1 MDHLSLD
8 TLARA
13 IAENESALRSSF
25 GDAGLPESWEHDL
38 AALPRESPTDLL
50 VYYARVKHY
59 YWLRY
64 DERQKQQQRASQP
77 TTAVVQDAARAL
89 LTRAPVPVVIA
100 GAEREVTGRSYNAL
114 AQIAAHH
121 LRILGLTSEVKHVE
135 GLYAQTLRQH
145 RGARGRRSVRRR
157 LGFLQA
163 AHRML
168 LTETLLHRRA
178 LYVHAFTPTGAAAT
192 KDEVEAATHA
202 PFWRETTAEDDG
214 RLVLALWEA
223 GPGRYARLVAG
234 QPAQEDDG
242 GSFVHDFGFHSL
254 IAWIEGKRRI
264 PPAALYDHDVGQL
277 LASVRAAVPKTP
289 EMET

>member
-25 GDAGLPESWEHDL
+25 GDAGLPEAWDHDL

-59 YWLRY
+59 YWVRY
-64 DERQKQQQRASQP
+64 EERQKKQQRASQP
-77 TTAVVQDAARAL
+77 TTADVQEAARAL
-89 LTRAPVPVVIA
+89 LTRESVPVVIA
-100 GAEREVTGRSYNAL
+100 GAERAVTGRSYNAL

-121 LRILGLTSEVKHVE
+121 LRILGLTGEVKHVE

-145 RGARGRRSVRRR
+145 RGARGRKAVRKR
-157 LGFLQA
+157 LNNLQNL
-163 AHRML
+163 HGRL
-168 LTETLLHRRA
+168 LTEVLLHRRA

-192 KDEVEAATHA
+192 REEVETAAHA
-202 PFWRETTAEDDG
+202 PFWRETTVEDDG
-214 RLVLALWEA
+214 RLVLALWES
-223 GPGRYARLVAG
+223 GPGRYARLVAD
-234 QPAQEDDG
+234 QPAKEDDSG
-242 GSFVHDFGFHSL
+242 FVHDFGFHSL
-254 IAWIEGKRRI
+254 LAWIEGKRKI
-264 PPAALYDHDVGQL
+264 APAALYDHDVGQL

-289 EMET
+289 ELET